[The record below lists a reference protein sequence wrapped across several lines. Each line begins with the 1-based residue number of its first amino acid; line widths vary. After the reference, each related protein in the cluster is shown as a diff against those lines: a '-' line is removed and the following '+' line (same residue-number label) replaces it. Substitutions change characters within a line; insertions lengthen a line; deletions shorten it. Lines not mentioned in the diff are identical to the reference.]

1 MSLTDDVFASDRVIA
16 NQFPAPRVPEATDD
30 IINLDVPFTMEL
42 PDLGPGSYSDVLLV
56 FVNTDGSNS
65 PQYVAHKQA
74 VSGTPTCAEV
84 DNSKLSPPFDRDHSA
99 VVQCFIRLRDT
110 DIWQRTPDSPFYM
123 F

>member
-1 MSLTDDVFASDRVIA
+1 MSLIDDVFASDPVID
-16 NQFPAPRVPEATDD
+16 NQFPTPRVPEATDD
-30 IINLDVPFTMEL
+30 IINLDVPFTMEP

-74 VSGTPTCAEV
+74 VSGTPTRAEV
-84 DNSKLSPPFDRDHSA
+84 DNSRLSPPFDRDHNA
-99 VVQCFIRLRDT
+99 VVRCFIRLRDT
-110 DIWQRTPDSPFYM
+110 DIWQRTPDSPFYT